1 MNKKLKIILGA
12 AVLLT
17 AAVAIIHLTTRTAVP
32 KGQLRVIFNEK
43 EIMISLSDLQ
53 LKPVQ
58 GTISNAKGDQRT
70 IDALGLPL
78 MEVLSAAGADNISK
92 VTLVADDE
100 YRAELTAEEAAADG
114 NAYLILQEDGGVQLI
129 VFSDNNSKRNV
140 SNTVQIEV
148 S

>member
-1 MNKKLKIILGA
+1 MNKKIKIILSA

-32 KGQLRVIFNEK
+32 KGTLRVIFNEK
-43 EIMISLSDLQ
+43 EVMISLSDLQ

-78 MEVLSAAGADNISK
+78 TEVLSAAGADNISK

-100 YRAELTAEEAAADG
+100 YRAELTAEETAADG

-129 VFSDNNSKRNV
+129 VFSDTNSKRNV
-140 SNTVQIEV
+140 SNTIQIEV